1 VVIVGQVAAHIW
13 RIPCYGKDVIKRLT
27 RPLWLLAAAIFLFE
41 AWLWDRLTD
50 LGHWLR
56 DRLPF
61 EAFKRW
67 VAAQVARMPPW
78 GALLLF
84 VIPVIIVQPLK
95 LASLYLMTHGHLALG
110 AIGFVAIKIVGF
122 GAVAFLF
129 DLTRDKLMTFGWFVW
144 LYTRINWLRE
154 KASAFIA
161 PYKLALKAQAAQ
173 IKARALLLFG
183 ASDRRSSRLARFR
196 ARIRGR

>member
-1 VVIVGQVAAHIW
+1 VL
-13 RIPCYGKDVIKRLT
+13 KRLT
-27 RPLWLLAAAIFLFE
+27 RPLWLIAAAIFLFE

-67 VAAQVARMPPW
+67 VAAKVERMPPW

-84 VIPVIIVQPLK
+84 VIPVILVQPIK
-95 LASLYLMTHGHLALG
+95 LASLYLMTHGHLVLG

-129 DLTRDKLMTFGWFVW
+129 DLTRDKLMTFRWFVW
-144 LYTRINWLRE
+144 VYGRVIWLRE
-154 KASAFIA
+154 KASAFIT
-161 PYKLALKAQAAQ
+161 PYKLALKARAAR
-173 IKARALLLFG
+173 IKARALALFG
-183 ASDRRSSRLARFR
+183 ASDGRPSRLARFR
-196 ARIRGR
+196 ARFKGR